1 MRIYLAARYTRREE
15 LCRYRDTLRAMGH
28 DVQARWLD
36 GKHQISDKGQPI
48 GDHGEAIVEGHDAS
62 QRNAE
67 LRAKFAQDDFED
79 VTGADA
85 VISFTEPPR
94 SQANRGGRHV
104 EYGVA
109 LALGKR
115 LLVVGHRENLFHWLP
130 QAEFYETPE
139 AAFAS
144 CPNARPHGERVSD
157 TVQDDVG
164 QGAKYDKEL

>member
-1 MRIYLAARYTRREE
+1 MKPLVGAEIGGSVRIYLAARYTRREE

-36 GKHQISDKGQPI
+36 GKHQISDNGTPI
-48 GDHGEAIVEGHDAS
+48 GDHGEALVEGHDTS

-79 VTGADA
+79 VSGADA

-144 CPNARPHGERVSD
+144 CPNKGMRV
-157 TVQDDVG
+157 
-164 QGAKYDKEL
+164 EE

>member
-1 MRIYLAARYTRREE
+1 MRIYLAAQYTRREE

-36 GKHQISDKGQPI
+36 GKHQISDNGTPI
-48 GDHGEAIVEGHDAS
+48 GDHGEALVEGHDTS

-79 VTGADA
+79 VSGADA

-144 CPNARPHGERVSD
+144 CPNAER
-157 TVQDDVG
+157 
-164 QGAKYDKEL
+164 QGRREATYPEHSCSPIQSGGDK